1 MTLQQAM
8 DKADIMKPNMM
19 DRRIKIA
26 ALSELDGL
34 IHQEIILKHE
44 HSEEQETFTG
54 YDSDTDPGTRL
65 LAPWPYDE
73 MYAYW
78 LMAKIDEQNL
88 ETDKYE
94 NDRMKFNSGYDMF
107 HDWWRR
113 NHMPISRNRELRI

>member
-1 MTLQQAM
+1 MTIQQAL
-8 DKADIMKPNMM
+8 DRADIMKPNMM

-44 HSEEQETFTG
+44 HTEDQETFTG
-54 YDSDTDPGTRL
+54 YDEDTDPGTRL
-65 LAPWPYDE
+65 IAPWPYDE

-88 ETDKYE
+88 EMDKYN
-94 NDRMKFNSGYDMF
+94 NDRALFESQYEQMS
-107 HDWWRR
+107 DWYTRT
-113 NHMPISRNRELRI
+113 HMPIQRTREFML